1 MTSPRSAPRQI
12 ESVAVVGAGTM
23 GWQISALCA
32 ASGRAVTLFDADPTA
47 GQRAIDRM
55 RMEIPAAGSKSRL
68 GIAFPASADELVSRV
83 RLASTLSDAVGDT
96 DLVIEAVREEID
108 IKRDVFRQLDH
119 VAPNAILATNSSSYP
134 SAELVPAVSDPS
146 RLLNLHFFSPI
157 WERPMLE
164 VMGCG
169 HTAHEVIERAA
180 AFGRSLG
187 LVTAVVRGQSKGFI
201 INRVWRA
208 VKRESLR
215 VVDEGHADPED
226 VDRLWML
233 FFGTPVGPFGIM
245 DMVGLDVV
253 ADIEASYAAV
263 SADPT
268 DSPSATLH
276 HLIAEGK
283 LGEKTNSGFY
293 RHPHPDYS
301 RPDWLRTKDQPV
313 RRAAKPKEKQRH
325 VPRRVLGQAEPV
337 DGA

>member
-1 MTSPRSAPRQI
+1 MTPRSTPRQI

-32 ASGRAVTLFDADPTA
+32 ASGRAVTLFDADPMA

-55 RMEIPAAGSKSRL
+55 RVEIPAAQSTSRL
-68 GIAFPASADELVSRV
+68 GIELPASTDDLVSRV
-83 RLASTLSDAVGDT
+83 RLASTLADAVGDA

-108 IKRDVFRQLDH
+108 IKRGVFRQLDQL
-119 VAPNAILATNSSSYP
+119 APSAILATNSSSYP
-134 SAELVPAVSDPS
+134 SAELVPAVSDHS

-169 HTAHEVIERAA
+169 HTDDEVIESAA

-233 FFGTPVGPFGIM
+233 FFGTPAGPFGIM

-263 SADPT
+263 SPDPT
-268 DSPSATLH
+268 DTPSATLH
-276 HLIAEGK
+276 TLIAEGK
-283 LGEKTNSGFY
+283 LGEKTNFGFY
-293 RHPHPDYS
+293 RHPDPDY
-301 RPDWLRTKDQPV
+301 RQPGWLLQND
-313 RRAAKPKEKQRH
+313 
-325 VPRRVLGQAEPV
+325 
-337 DGA
+337 